1 MTTGTLNLLKP
12 AALTMPA
19 WRPARR
25 VKRQGIRRAASEDAL
40 ADGRQRDDQEMGGF
54 RPGAGRALVKL
65 GNAVAGARA
74 GRWNA
79 DSGLAPVLIATVWQT
94 WHALQALP
102 WDASPS
108 QSTQSGWALNSGAPA
123 CARPIAAPALAA

>member
-65 GNAVAGARA
+65 GNGISGARA
-74 GRWNA
+74 GRGSA
-79 DSGLAPVLIATVWQT
+79 GKVAASVLIATVWQT
-94 WHALQALP
+94 
-102 WDASPS
+102 
-108 QSTQSGWALNSGAPA
+108 
-123 CARPIAAPALAA
+123 